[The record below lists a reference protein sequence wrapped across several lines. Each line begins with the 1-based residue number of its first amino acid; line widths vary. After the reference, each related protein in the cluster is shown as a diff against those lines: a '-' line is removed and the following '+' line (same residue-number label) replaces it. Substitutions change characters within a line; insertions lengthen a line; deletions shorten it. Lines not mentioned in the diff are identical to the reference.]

1 LEEALKKSRRVVRS
15 GTYIFLA
22 ACLLLYGIYAA
33 FAYALSLLSS
43 ETQTRTRINDIGT
56 LAVGVVDDYLG
67 EKAEAVSQI
76 TNRDD
81 AVGFIMKL
89 RTSGATVM
97 NTGTYI
103 PIHRLMETTGNL
115 NSDVRTAFALDVGT
129 GNVVSGRPQFISPAV
144 FDLREQP
151 WFISAVSE
159 DAGSEYIV
167 TPIHES
173 IFDDGV
179 KVFSLLIPVS
189 ENKHVVGYFGVEI
202 DASKIAHMMNN
213 YVLSDDAFPI
223 ISTSSGEVIYAPSGS
238 TEFSARYNVSEPP
251 ISEFLSHQA
260 GLSQLSNSYIGND
273 NKPIFYYFDSYSIPN
288 WSVLVVF
295 DEAGVSGGTLTIFA
309 LEAAVLLLLVALFF
323 IIVNSIMREKL
334 SLISPI
340 AKELSDFGSG
350 NFKTRINS
358 EKAGE
363 LGFAS
368 RTLDALGRELAE
380 KTAAAESFRYQDPTT
395 GLSNRVRLY
404 DCIDDHIASRSED
417 NNSFAVFFI
426 DLDNFKWLNETYG
439 HKFGDDALAAFAKVM
454 TDAVTPESE
463 AFRYSGDE
471 FILIYDY
478 TVREDLDSFS
488 EKLRAAFSKPF
499 RVQNDK
505 IYFRFSCGIALYPD
519 NGLTADDILRQAASA
534 LSAAKAMGKNCSA
547 FVPDDDGVGPKKA
560 YIAQVLSHALHNR
573 ELYLHY
579 QPIISMETNT
589 IYGFEALLRWES
601 AEFGNIPPSDF
612 IKVAEESGEIVQ
624 IGMWILENACR
635 FIQRVNK
642 EYNRDIVISVN
653 VSPVQLRKRDYI
665 EHIRNV
671 LAISHINPANIQ
683 LEITEG
689 NLVDFIDNKN
699 ETLEEVIAT
708 GITLALDDFGN
719 GYSSLNYLKN
729 LPVKALKISKM
740 FMGEN
745 ADEKSEA
752 ITASTIELVHSLGLI
767 IVVEGVESREQ
778 YEKLKAMHCDY
789 IQGYLFSKP
798 LPEDRAIQFIPQY
811 ESLHGDQ

>member
-1 LEEALKKSRRVVRS
+1 MKKSRRVIRS
-15 GTYIFLA
+15 STYILA
-22 ACLLLYGIYAA
+22 AACILLYGIYAA

-56 LAVGVVDDYLG
+56 LAVGVVADYLD
-67 EKAEAVSQI
+67 EKAESVAQI
-76 TNRDD
+76 SSRPD
-81 AVGFIMKL
+81 AVDFIMDL
-89 RTSGATVM
+89 RTRGGVVM
-97 NTGTYI
+97 TTGKYI

-115 NSDVRTAFALDVGT
+115 NSDVRTAFALDNGT
-129 GNVVSGRPQFISPAV
+129 GNLVNGRGDFVSHAI
-144 FDLREQP
+144 FDLRQQP
-151 WFISAVSE
+151 WFINAVSAS
-159 DAGSEYIV
+159 DTNEYIV
-167 TPIHES
+167 TSVHES
-173 IFDDGV
+173 IFDEGV
-179 KVFSLLIPVS
+179 RVFSLLIPVS
-189 ENKHVVGYFGVEI
+189 ENKNVVGYYGVEI
-202 DASKIAHMMNN
+202 DASMISHMMNS
-213 YVLSDDAFPI
+213 YILSADSFPI
-223 ISTSSGEVIYAPSGS
+223 ISTSAGEVIYAPSGNS
-238 TEFSARYNVSEPP
+238 DFADRYDVTKPP
-251 ISEFLSHQA
+251 ISEFLSHQS

-295 DEAGVSGGTLTIFA
+295 DEAGISGGSLTIFA
-309 LEAAVLLLLVALFF
+309 LEASVLLLLVALFF
-323 IIVNSIMREKL
+323 IIINSIMRDKL
-334 SLISPI
+334 ALISPI
-340 AKELSDFGSG
+340 AKELSDFGAG

-358 EKAGE
+358 EKGGE

-368 RTLDALGRELAE
+368 RALDALGRELSE
-380 KTAAAESFRYQDPTT
+380 KTQAAESFRYTDPTT

-404 DCIDDHIASRSED
+404 ECIEEHISSRSDES
-417 NNSFAVFFI
+417 NSFAVLFI

-439 HKFGDDALAAFAKVM
+439 HKFGDDALSVFAKVM
-454 TDAVTPESE
+454 TDAVTPESQ

-471 FILIYDY
+471 FILVYDY
-478 TVREDLDSFS
+478 TVREDLDSFT

-547 FVPDDDGVGPKKA
+547 FVPEDEGAGPKKA

-671 LAISHINPANIQ
+671 LAISRINPANIQ

-699 ETLEEVIAT
+699 DTLEEVIAT

-740 FMGEN
+740 FISEN
-745 ADEKSEA
+745 PDEKSEA

-778 YEKLKAMHCDY
+778 YEKLKSMHCDY

-811 ESLHGDQ
+811 ESLHGGTSAL

>member
-15 GTYIFLA
+15 STYILAA
-22 ACLLLYGIYAA
+22 ACLLLYGIYAI

-56 LAVGVVDDYLG
+56 LAVGVVEDYLD
-67 EKAEAVSQI
+67 EKAESVAQI
-76 TNRDD
+76 TSRPD
-81 AVGFIMKL
+81 AVDFIMKL
-89 RTSGATVM
+89 RTSGGAVM
-97 NTGTYI
+97 TTGTYI

-115 NSDVRTAFALDVGT
+115 NSDVRTAFAMDVGT
-129 GNVVSGRPQFISPAV
+129 GNIVNGRSDFISHAV

-151 WFISAVSE
+151 WFNSAVS
-159 DAGSEYIV
+159 DYAASEYIV
-167 TPIHES
+167 TAVHES
-173 IFDDGV
+173 MFDKGV
-179 KVFSLLIPVS
+179 KVFSLLIPIS
-189 ENKHVVGYFGVEI
+189 ENNNVIGYFGVEI
-202 DASKIAHMMNN
+202 DASKISHMMNN

-223 ISTSSGEVIYAPSGS
+223 ISTATGEVIYTPSGNS
-238 TEFSARYNVSEPP
+238 EFANHYSVTEPP

-273 NKPIFYYFDSYSIPN
+273 NKPVFYYFDSYSIPN

-295 DEAGVSGGTLTIFA
+295 DEAGVSGGSLTIFA

-358 EKAGE
+358 EKGGE

-368 RTLDALGRELAE
+368 RTLDALGKELAE
-380 KTAAAESFRYQDPTT
+380 KTAAAENFRYQDPTT

-404 DCIDDHIASRSED
+404 ECIDDHIASRSEES
-417 NNSFAVFFI
+417 NSFAVFFI

-439 HKFGDDALAAFAKVM
+439 HKFGDDALSVFAKVM

-478 TVREDLDSFS
+478 AVREDLDSFT

-547 FVPDDDGVGPKKA
+547 FVPDDDGSGPKKA

-671 LAISHINPANIQ
+671 LAISRINPANIQ

-729 LPVKALKISKM
+729 LPVKALKISKT
-740 FMGEN
+740 FISEN

-811 ESLHGDQ
+811 ESLHGE